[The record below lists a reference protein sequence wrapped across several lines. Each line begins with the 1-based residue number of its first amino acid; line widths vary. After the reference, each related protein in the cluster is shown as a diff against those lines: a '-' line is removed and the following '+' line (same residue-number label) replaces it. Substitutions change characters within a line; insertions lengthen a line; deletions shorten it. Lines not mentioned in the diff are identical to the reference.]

1 MNNIRELISQS
12 NKYLNMIPKHLR
24 GGNEN
29 DLVSLLAD
37 CVTALESM
45 QAPLPEDVDKV
56 CKDLRMEWD
65 SQSMSG
71 VYADNLAADMIE
83 RLARENEDLHRV
95 LKAQASLLE
104 ENRQRLDAP
113 LPEDVAGHIG
123 MLRDNAK
130 IMAGKYDIARGCI
143 DAADMI
149 DRLWREK
156 QGYYSDVKRLELAA
170 ENHYAMLDKY
180 RQRIKE
186 LKKWQQAKYADK
198 KVLVDRID
206 ELEAA
211 LDEIESLGD
220 DQEVVWTAGEG
231 YTNCDKAV
239 EIARKARAGNEPDTP

>member
-1 MNNIRELISQS
+1 
-12 NKYLNMIPKHLR
+12 MIPKHLR

-45 QAPLPEDVDKV
+45 QAPLPEDAARAARHLRATAD
-56 CKDLRMEWD
+56 DLGIKLYAE
-65 SQSMSG
+65 
-71 VYADNLAADMIE
+71 YADLLE
-83 RLARENEDLHRV
+83 KLWRENEDLHRV

-149 DRLWREK
+149 ERLWREK

>member
-1 MNNIRELISQS
+1 
-12 NKYLNMIPKHLR
+12 
-24 GGNEN
+24 
-29 DLVSLLAD
+29 
-37 CVTALESM
+37 
-45 QAPLPEDVDKV
+45 
-56 CKDLRMEWD
+56 MEWD

-113 LPEDVAGHIG
+113 LPKDVESVIKN
-123 MLRDNAK
+123 LVDK
-130 IMAGKYDIARGCI
+130 FGKTTVPYTDWGPDVTLSSNNLEVIAAI
-143 DAADMI
+143 AAADML

-211 LDEIESLGD
+211 LDEIESLRD